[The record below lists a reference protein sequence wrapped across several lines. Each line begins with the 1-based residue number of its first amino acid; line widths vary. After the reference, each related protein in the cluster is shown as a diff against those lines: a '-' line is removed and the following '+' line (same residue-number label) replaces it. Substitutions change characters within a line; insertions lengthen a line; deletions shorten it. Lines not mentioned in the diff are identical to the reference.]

1 MRLRKILMDRLDQE
15 VDQLADKAIDKL
27 MARTQDL
34 DKLADLLMEKGL
46 GKVDDIVDAVV
57 KRLHE
62 RLIEIISSE
71 DR

>member
-1 MRLRKILMDRLDQE
+1 MRLRNILIDRLDQE

-46 GKVDDIVDAVV
+46 GRVDHIVDAVV
-57 KRLHE
+57 NRLHE

>member
-1 MRLRKILMDRLDQE
+1 MDRLDQE

-46 GKVDDIVDAVV
+46 GRVDHIVDEVV
-57 KRLHE
+57 NRFHQ